1 MKNFIKNPYSLAR
14 KGIGSLIA
22 SESMEAT
29 LDKKFKHTTFS
40 KRFWLVNLSLMFL
53 ALAVQ
58 VASLITAGF
67 MLYHYF
73 GNVPM
78 LLRIP
83 LLVVVILVIEIIK
96 RIALD
101 DVLKSAFQYREFE
114 SFSFVISMVF
124 VGISIGISYGGA
136 SFVADLMVTEPTA
149 IEPTLKNALTIEND
163 YQEQIAGV
171 QQERDTIR
179 ATRLYRGRI
188 SSKDQ
193 RSIDTHNETIKN
205 LQGQQREELQILA
218 QENEELTAAAT
229 TATAVLIAQ
238 ARTKCQALRQQLE
251 YAVIAFEMLLLLC
264 LSFSWWYYDSC
275 RQERLGLAETAAVEG
290 ETAAVVPLVTPAITA
305 AVTAAVQEGEAAPVL
320 NQKKIG
326 FVDYEVPKT
335 TEENGSSTTEKSGNR
350 TTEKELE
357 YTRKCPVC
365 ETGFIHN
372 SWNHTYCVEACKITA
387 WEQRTNKK
395 YVRRTSNK
403 A

>member
-1 MKNFIKNPYSLAR
+1 MKKFIKNPYSLAR

-40 KRFWLVNLSLMFL
+40 KRFWIVNLSLMFL

-58 VASLITAGF
+58 IASLITAGF

-83 LLVVVILVIEIIK
+83 LLMVVILVIEIIK

-114 SFSFVISMVF
+114 SFSFVVSMVF

-136 SFVADLMVTEPTA
+136 SFVADMMVSKPTA
-149 IEPTLKNALTIEND
+149 IEPNLKSDLAIKNN
-163 YQEQIAGV
+163 YQEQILGV

-179 ATRLYRGRI
+179 ATRLYRGKI

-193 RSIDTHNETIKN
+193 RSIDAHNETIKN

-218 QENEELTAAAT
+218 QENEVLTTEASA
-229 TATAVLIAQ
+229 ATAVLIAQ
-238 ARTKCQALRQQLE
+238 ATTKCQVLRQQLE
-251 YAVIAFEMLLLLC
+251 YAVVAFEILLLLC
-264 LSFSWWYYDSC
+264 LSFSWWYYDNC
-275 RQERLGLAETAAVEG
+275 RQERLGLAETAAVEEE
-290 ETAAVVPLVTPAITA
+290 ETAVIVPVVTP
-305 AVTAAVQEGEAAPVL
+305 AVTAAVKGGGAAPVL
-320 NQKKIG
+320 SQKKIG
-326 FVDYEVPKT
+326 FVDYEKPKT
-335 TEENGSSTTEKSGNR
+335 TKENDSS

-372 SWNHTYCVEACKITA
+372 SWNHTYCTETCKITA
-387 WEQRTNKK
+387 WELRTNKK
-395 YVRRTSNK
+395 YVRRTSDK

>member
-40 KRFWLVNLSLMFL
+40 KRFWIVNLSLMFL

-58 VASLITAGF
+58 IASLITAGF

-114 SFSFVISMVF
+114 SFSFVVSMVF

-136 SFVADLMVTEPTA
+136 SFVADLMVTKPAA
-149 IEPTLKNALTIEND
+149 IEPNLKSDLSIKID
-163 YQEQIAGV
+163 YQEQIADI
-171 QQERDTIR
+171 QEERDTIR
-179 ATRLYRGRI
+179 ATRLYHGKLR
-188 SSKDQ
+188 SEDQ
-193 RSIDTHNETIKN
+193 RSIDAHNETIKN
-205 LQGQQREELQILA
+205 LQGQQREELQVLA
-218 QENEELTAAAT
+218 QENEVLTAAAAAA
-229 TATAVLIAQ
+229 TATLIAQ
-238 ARTKCQALRQQLE
+238 ALTECQALEQQLE
-251 YAVIAFEMLLLLC
+251 YAVVVFELLLLLC
-264 LSFSWWYYDSC
+264 LSFSWWYYDNC
-275 RQERLGLAETAAVEG
+275 RQERLGMQETAAVETP
-290 ETAAVVPLVTPAITA
+290 ENVPLTPLVTP
-305 AVTAAVQEGEAAPVL
+305 AVTAAVQGGEAAPVL
-320 NQKKIG
+320 SQKKIG
-326 FVDYEVPKT
+326 FVDYQEPKT
-335 TEENGSSTTEKSGNR
+335 TEENDSR
-350 TTEKELE
+350 TIEKELE

-372 SWNHTYCVEACKITA
+372 SWNHTYCTETCKIKA
-387 WEQRTNKK
+387 WEQRTGKK
-395 YVRRTSNK
+395 YTGRTSKK

>member
-29 LDKKFKHTTFS
+29 LDKKFKHSTFS

-101 DVLKSAFQYREFE
+101 DVFKSAFQYREFE
-114 SFSFVISMVF
+114 PFSFVVSMVF

-136 SFVADLMVTEPTA
+136 SFVADLMVSKPAA
-149 IEPTLKNALTIEND
+149 IEPSLKSDLPIKND
-163 YQEQIAGV
+163 YQAEIAEIA
-171 QQERDTIR
+171 QERDTIR
-179 ATRLYRGRI
+179 ATRLYHGKLR
-188 SSKDQ
+188 SEDQ
-193 RSIDTHNETIKN
+193 RAIDAHNETIKS
-205 LQGQQREELQILA
+205 LQAEQREELQVLA
-218 QENEELTAAAT
+218 QENEALAAEAAAT
-229 TATAVLIAQ
+229 MAVLIAQ
-238 ARTKCQALRQQLE
+238 ATAECETLEQQLE
-251 YAVIAFEMLLLLC
+251 YAVVVFEVLLLLC
-264 LSFSWWYYDSC
+264 LSFSWWYYDNC
-275 RQERLGLAETAAVEG
+275 RKERLGLAETAAVG
-290 ETAAVVPLVTPAITA
+290 TPDNTISTPITTPAVTA
-305 AVTAAVQEGEAAPVL
+305 AVTAAVQGGEAAPIL
-320 NQKKIG
+320 SQKKIG
-326 FVDYEVPKT
+326 FVDYQEPKT
-335 TEENGSSTTEKSGNR
+335 TEENGSS

-372 SWNHTYCVEACKITA
+372 SWNHTYCTETCKIIA

-395 YVRRTSNK
+395 YTGRTSKK